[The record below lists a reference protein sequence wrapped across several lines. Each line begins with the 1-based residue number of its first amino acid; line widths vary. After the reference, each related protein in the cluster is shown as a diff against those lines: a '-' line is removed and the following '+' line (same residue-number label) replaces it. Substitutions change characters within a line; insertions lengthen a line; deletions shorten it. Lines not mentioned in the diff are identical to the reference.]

1 MHHSCRAEYTARL
14 LALVMA
20 LRKQEQLYFAQRML
34 VLLDAGLPL
43 LDSITL
49 MHQSASPGW
58 QKMMGLIAHHLSQ
71 GERFSQCLSMQ
82 HAIFDPAF
90 IGLIRVSEESGEI
103 SLALRTIQQ
112 QLHTQIELHRRIQQA
127 LAYPLI
133 TLGSACLLMVAMI
146 VWVIPVFSDVFSHFN
161 APLPWS
167 TQLLLSASQQFTLCF
182 PAIGGGF
189 ALAAI
194 GSSLL
199 WLRHLGFQKRCDQCL
214 LQIPM
219 IGDLFRQSAL
229 ACWCRSLGYL
239 MEAGLPALEA
249 IRITAQTSNQWF
261 CHDLSAHIFKSLAQ
275 GWSFGEALKRADPQQ
290 QFFDYETAQLLQI
303 GSASGALANMLSNR
317 ADALE
322 KQLTS
327 RLTLLSHS
335 LEPILVV
342 FVGLLI
348 GGLVII
354 LYLPIFNLGQIV

>member
-1 MHHSCRAEYTARL
+1 
-14 LALVMA
+14 MA
-20 LRKQEQLYFAQRML
+20 LRKQEQLYFVERML

-43 LDSITL
+43 LESITL
-49 MHQSASPGW
+49 MHQSATPER
-58 QKMMGLIAHHLSQ
+58 KKVMVFIAHHLSQ

-82 HAIFDPAF
+82 YTIFDPAF
-90 IGLIRVSEESGEI
+90 IGLIRVSEESGDI

-112 QLHTQIELHRRIQQA
+112 QLHTQIELHRQIQQA

-133 TLGSACLLMVAMI
+133 TLSSAGLLMIAMI
-146 VWVIPVFSDVFSHFN
+146 IWVIPVFSDVFSHFN
-161 APLPWS
+161 ASLPWA
-167 TQLLLSASQQFTLCF
+167 TQLLLNASQQFTLYL
-182 PAIGGGF
+182 PVMGGGL
-189 ALAAI
+189 ALAAF

-199 WLRHLGFQKRCDQCL
+199 WLRHPGFQKRCDQFL
-214 LQIPM
+214 LRIPVV
-219 IGDLFRQSAL
+219 GDLFRQSTL

-239 MEAGLPALEA
+239 MQAGLPALEA
-249 IRITAQTSNQWF
+249 MRVTAQTSNQWL

-275 GWSFGEALKRADPQQ
+275 GWSFGEALQRADPQQ
-290 QFFDYETAQLLQI
+290 RFFDHETIQLLQI
-303 GSASGALANMLSNR
+303 GSASGALASMLSSR

-322 KQLTS
+322 NQLTS
-327 RLTLLSHS
+327 RLKLLSHS

>member
-1 MHHSCRAEYTARL
+1 
-14 LALVMA
+14 MA
-20 LRKQEQLYFAQRML
+20 LRKQEQLYFAQRIL

-43 LDSITL
+43 LESITL
-49 MHQSASPGW
+49 MQQSASPAW
-58 QKMMGLIAHHLSQ
+58 QKITAFIAHHLQQ

-82 HAIFDPAF
+82 NAVFDPAF

-112 QLHTQIELHRRIQQA
+112 QLHTQIELHRQIQQA
-127 LAYPLI
+127 LAYPFI
-133 TLGSACLLMVAMI
+133 TLGSACLLMIAMVI
-146 VWVIPVFSDVFSHFN
+146 WVIPVFGDVFSHFN

-167 TQLLLSASQQFTLCF
+167 TQLLLNASEQFMLYLPVMSGGIALTLVSGSA
-182 PAIGGGF
+182 
-189 ALAAI
+189 
-194 GSSLL
+194 L
-199 WLRHLGFQKRCDQCL
+199 WLHHPGFQKHCDQYL
-214 LQIPM
+214 LRIPV

-239 MEAGLPALEA
+239 MLAGLPVLEA
-249 IRITAQTSNQWF
+249 MRITAQTSNQWL

-275 GWSFGEALKRADPQQ
+275 GWSFGEALQRADPRQ
-290 QFFDYETAQLLQI
+290 QFFDHETAQLLQI
-303 GSASGALANMLSNR
+303 ASASGSLAAMLSSR

-327 RLTLLSHS
+327 RLKLLSHS

>member
-1 MHHSCRAEYTARL
+1 
-14 LALVMA
+14 MA
-20 LRKQEQLYFAQRML
+20 LRKQEQLYFVERML

-43 LDSITL
+43 LESLAL
-49 MHQSASPGW
+49 MEQSASPSW
-58 QKMMGLIAHHLSQ
+58 QKIMVFIAHHLRQ

-82 HAIFDPAF
+82 HTVFDPAF

-103 SLALRTIQQ
+103 HLALRTIQQ
-112 QLHTQIELHRRIQQA
+112 QLRTQIELHRQIHQA

-133 TLGSACLLMVAMI
+133 TLGSACLLMIAMVI
-146 VWVIPVFSDVFSHFN
+146 WVIPVFSDVFSHFN

-167 TQLLLSASQQFTLCF
+167 TQLLLSASQQFMLHL
-182 PAIGGGF
+182 PVIGGG
-189 ALAAI
+189 LAIAAMS
-194 GSSLL
+194 SSLL
-199 WLRHLGFQKRCDQCL
+199 WLRHPSFQKRCDQHL
-214 LQIPM
+214 LQIPV

-239 MEAGLPALEA
+239 MQAGLPALEA
-249 IRITAQTSNQWF
+249 MRITAQTSNQWL

-275 GWSFGEALKRADPQQ
+275 GWSFGEALKRADPRQR
-290 QFFDYETAQLLQI
+290 FFDHETAQLLQI
-303 GSASGALANMLSNR
+303 GSASGSLAAMLGSR

-327 RLTLLSHS
+327 RLKLLSHS

>member
-1 MHHSCRAEYTARL
+1 M
-14 LALVMA
+14 V
-20 LRKQEQLYFAQRML
+20 LRKQEQLYFVERML

-43 LDSITL
+43 LESIKL
-49 MHQSASPGW
+49 MQQSASPRW
-58 QKMMGLIAHHLSQ
+58 QKVMALIAQHLAQ

-82 HAIFDPAF
+82 HVIFDPAF

-112 QLHTQIELHRRIQQA
+112 QLHTQIELHRQIQHA

-133 TLGSACLLMVAMI
+133 TLGSACLLMIAMI

-167 TQLLLSASQQFTLCF
+167 TQLLLNASEQFTLYL
-182 PAIGGGF
+182 PVMSGGL
-189 ALAAI
+189 ALTGI
-194 GSSLL
+194 SSSLL
-199 WLRHLGFQKRCDQCL
+199 WLRHPGFQKRCDQYL
-214 LQIPM
+214 LRIPV
-219 IGDLFRQSAL
+219 IGDAFRQSTL

-239 MEAGLPALEA
+239 MQAGLPALEA
-249 IRITAQTSNQWF
+249 MRITAQTSNQWL

-275 GWSFGEALKRADPQQ
+275 GWSFGEALQRADPRE
-290 QFFDYETAQLLQI
+290 QFFDHETAQLLQI
-303 GSASGALANMLSNR
+303 GSASGSLATMLSNR

-322 KQLTS
+322 QQLTNQ
-327 RLTLLSHS
+327 LKLLSHS

>member
-1 MHHSCRAEYTARL
+1 
-14 LALVMA
+14 MA
-20 LRKQEQLYFAQRML
+20 LRKQEQLYFVERML

-43 LDSITL
+43 LESLVL
-49 MHQSASPGW
+49 MQQSASPAW
-58 QKMMGLIAHHLSQ
+58 QKIMAFIAHHLSQ

-82 HAIFDPAF
+82 HAVFDPSF

-112 QLHTQIELHRRIQQA
+112 QLRTQIELHRQILQA

-133 TLGSACLLMVAMI
+133 TLGSACLLMIAMVI
-146 VWVIPVFSDVFSHFN
+146 WVIPVFSDVFSHFN

-167 TQLLLSASQQFTLCF
+167 TQLLLSGSQQFMLHL
-182 PAIGGGF
+182 PVIGGGL
-189 ALAAI
+189 ALAAMS
-194 GSSLL
+194 SSLL
-199 WLRHLGFQKRCDQCL
+199 WLRHPSFQKRCDQHL
-214 LQIPM
+214 LQIPV

-239 MEAGLPALEA
+239 MQAGLPALEA
-249 IRITAQTSNQWF
+249 IRITAQTSNQWL

-275 GWSFGEALKRADPQQ
+275 GWSFGEALKRADPRQR
-290 QFFDYETAQLLQI
+290 FFDHETAQLLQI
-303 GSASGALANMLSNR
+303 GSASGSLAAMLGSR

-327 RLTLLSHS
+327 RLKLLSHS

>member
-1 MHHSCRAEYTARL
+1 
-14 LALVMA
+14 MA
-20 LRKQEQLYFAQRML
+20 LRKQEQLYFTQRLL

-43 LDSITL
+43 LESITL
-49 MHQSASPGW
+49 MHQSASPAW
-58 QKMMGLIAHHLSQ
+58 QKITALIAHHLQQ

-82 HAIFDPAF
+82 NAVFDPAF

-112 QLHTQIELHRRIQQA
+112 QLHTQIELHRQIQQA
-127 LAYPLI
+127 LAYPCI
-133 TLGSACLLMVAMI
+133 TLGSAGLLMIAMI
-146 VWVIPVFSDVFSHFN
+146 IWVIPVFRDVFNHFN

-167 TQLLLSASQQFTLCF
+167 TQLLLNASEQFMLHL
-182 PAIGGGF
+182 PIISGGL
-189 ALAAI
+189 ALATI
-194 GSSLL
+194 GCSLL
-199 WLRHLGFQKRCDQCL
+199 WLRHSGFQKRCDQYL
-214 LQIPM
+214 LRIPV

-239 MEAGLPALEA
+239 MLAGLPVLEA
-249 IRITAQTSNQWF
+249 MRITAQTSNQWL

-275 GWSFGEALKRADPQQ
+275 GWSFGEALQRADPRQ
-290 QFFDYETAQLLQI
+290 QFFDHETVQLLQI
-303 GSASGALANMLSNR
+303 SSASGSLAAMLSSR

-327 RLTLLSHS
+327 RLKLLGHS

>member
-1 MHHSCRAEYTARL
+1 
-14 LALVMA
+14 MA

-43 LDSITL
+43 LESITL
-49 MHQSASPGW
+49 MHQSASPAW
-58 QKMMGLIAHHLSQ
+58 QKITAFIAHHLQQ

-82 HAIFDPAF
+82 NAVFDPAF

-112 QLHTQIELHRRIQQA
+112 QLHTQIELHRQIQQA
-127 LAYPLI
+127 LAYPFI
-133 TLGSACLLMVAMI
+133 TLGSACLLMIAMVI
-146 VWVIPVFSDVFSHFN
+146 WVIPVFGDVFSHFN
-161 APLPWS
+161 ARLPWS
-167 TQLLLSASQQFTLCF
+167 TQLLLNASEQFMLYL
-182 PAIGGGF
+182 PVMGGGI
-189 ALAAI
+189 ALTLVS
-194 GSSLL
+194 GSAL
-199 WLRHLGFQKRCDQCL
+199 WQRHPGFQKRCDQYL
-214 LQIPM
+214 LRIPV
-219 IGDLFRQSAL
+219 IGDLFRQSTL

-239 MEAGLPALEA
+239 MLAGLPALEA
-249 IRITAQTSNQWF
+249 MRITAQTSNQWL

-275 GWSFGEALKRADPQQ
+275 GWSFGEALQRADPRQ
-290 QFFDYETAQLLQI
+290 QFFDHETAQLLQI
-303 GSASGALANMLSNR
+303 ASASGSLAAMLSGR

-327 RLTLLSHS
+327 RLKLLSHS

>member
-1 MHHSCRAEYTARL
+1 
-14 LALVMA
+14 MA
-20 LRKQEQLYFAQRML
+20 LRKHEQLYFVERML

-43 LDSITL
+43 LESVTL
-49 MHQSASPGW
+49 MQQSASSRW
-58 QKMMGLIAHHLSQ
+58 QKAMAFIAHHLKQ

-112 QLHTQIELHRRIQQA
+112 QLHTQIELHRQIQQA

-133 TLGSACLLMVAMI
+133 TLGSASLLLIAMVI
-146 VWVIPVFSDVFSHFN
+146 WVIPVFSDVFNHFN

-167 TQLLLSASQQFTLCF
+167 TQLLLSASEQFILYL
-182 PAIGGGF
+182 PAMGGGF
-189 ALAAI
+189 VLAAMS
-194 GSSLL
+194 SSLL
-199 WLRHLGFQKRCDQCL
+199 WLRHPGFQKRCDHYL
-214 LQIPM
+214 LRIPL
-219 IGDLFRQSAL
+219 IGDLFRQSTL
-229 ACWCRSLGYL
+229 SCWCRSLGYL
-239 MEAGLPALEA
+239 MQAGLPALEA
-249 IRITAQTSNQWF
+249 MRITAQTSNQWL

-275 GWSFGEALKRADPQQ
+275 GWSFGEALQRADPRQ
-290 QFFDYETAQLLQI
+290 QFFDHETVQLLQI
-303 GSASGALANMLSNR
+303 GSASGALATMLSNR
-317 ADALE
+317 AEAIE

-327 RLTLLSHS
+327 RLKLLGHS

>member
-1 MHHSCRAEYTARL
+1 
-14 LALVMA
+14 MA

-49 MHQSASPGW
+49 MHQSASPEW
-58 QKMMGLIAHHLSQ
+58 QKVMGLIAHHLSQ

-112 QLHTQIELHRRIQQA
+112 QLHTQIELHRRVQQA
-127 LAYPLI
+127 LAYPVI

-146 VWVIPVFSDVFSHFN
+146 IWVIPVFSDVFSHFN
-161 APLPWS
+161 ARLPWS
-167 TQLLLSASQQFTLCF
+167 TQLLLSASQQFTLYF
-182 PAIGGGF
+182 PAIGCG
-189 ALAAI
+189 LTLVAI
-194 GSSLL
+194 SSALL
-199 WLRHLGFQKRCDQCL
+199 WLRHPGFQKRCDKCL
-214 LQIPM
+214 FQIPV

-261 CHDLSAHIFKSLAQ
+261 SHDLSAHIFKSLAQ
-275 GWSFGEALKRADPQQ
+275 GWSFGEALKRADPKQ
-290 QFFDYETAQLLQI
+290 QFFDHETAQLLQI
-303 GSASGALANMLSNR
+303 GSASGALASMLSNR

>member
-1 MHHSCRAEYTARL
+1 
-14 LALVMA
+14 VA
-20 LRKQEQLYFAQRML
+20 LRKQEQLYFVERML

-43 LDSITL
+43 LESLAL
-49 MHQSASPGW
+49 MQQSASPAW
-58 QKMMGLIAHHLSQ
+58 QKIMAFITHHLQQ

-82 HAIFDPAF
+82 HTVFDPAF

-103 SLALRTIQQ
+103 NLALRTIQQ
-112 QLHTQIELHRRIQQA
+112 QLRTQIELHRQIQQA

-133 TLGSACLLMVAMI
+133 TLGSACLLMIAMVI
-146 VWVIPVFSDVFSHFN
+146 WVIPVFSDVFSHFN
-161 APLPWS
+161 APLPWA
-167 TQLLLSASQQFTLCF
+167 TQLLISTSQQFMLYL
-182 PAIGGGF
+182 PAIIGGF

-194 GSSLL
+194 ISSLL
-199 WLRHLGFQKRCDQCL
+199 WLRHSGFQKHCDQRL
-214 LQIPM
+214 LQIPV

-229 ACWCRSLGYL
+229 SCWCRSLGYL
-239 MEAGLPALEA
+239 MQAGLPVLEA
-249 IRITAQTSNQWF
+249 MRITAQTSNQWL

-275 GWSFGEALKRADPQQ
+275 GWSFGEALQRADPRQR
-290 QFFDYETAQLLQI
+290 FFDHETAQLLQI
-303 GSASGALANMLSNR
+303 GSASGSLGAMLSNR

-327 RLTLLSHS
+327 RLKLLSHS

>member
-1 MHHSCRAEYTARL
+1 
-14 LALVMA
+14 MA

-49 MHQSASPGW
+49 MHQSASPEW
-58 QKMMGLIAHHLSQ
+58 QKVTALIAHRLRQ

-82 HAIFDPAF
+82 GAIFDPAF

-161 APLPWS
+161 AHLPWS
-167 TQLLLSASQQFTLCF
+167 TQLLLSASQQFTLYF
-182 PAIGGGF
+182 PAIGSGL

-199 WLRHLGFQKRCDQCL
+199 WLRHPGFQKRCDQLL
-214 LQIPM
+214 LQIPV

-239 MEAGLPALEA
+239 MEAGLPALQA

-275 GWSFGEALKRADPQQ
+275 GWSFGEALKRADPKQ

>member
-1 MHHSCRAEYTARL
+1 
-14 LALVMA
+14 MA
-20 LRKQEQLYFAQRML
+20 LRKQEQLHFVDRML

-49 MHQSASPGW
+49 IHQSASPAW
-58 QKMMGLIAHHLSQ
+58 QKVTALIAHHLKQ

-90 IGLIRVSEESGEI
+90 VGLIRVSEESGEI

-112 QLHTQIELHRRIQQA
+112 QLRTQIELHRQIQQA

-133 TLGSACLLMVAMI
+133 TLGSACLLLIAMI
-146 VWVIPVFSDVFSHFN
+146 IWVIPVFSDVFSHFN
-161 APLPWS
+161 APLPWT
-167 TQLLLSASQQFTLCF
+167 TQLLLSASQQLMLYL
-182 PAIGGGF
+182 PVIVGGVLLAVIGC
-189 ALAAI
+189 
-194 GSSLL
+194 SLQ
-199 WLRHLGFQKRCDQCL
+199 WLRHPGFQKRCDQYL
-214 LQIPM
+214 LRIPV

-239 MEAGLPALEA
+239 MQSGLPALDA
-249 IRITAQTSNQWF
+249 MRITAQTSNQWL

-275 GWSFGEALKRADPQQ
+275 GWSFSEALQRADPRQR
-290 QFFDYETAQLLQI
+290 FFDRETIQLLQI
-303 GSASGALANMLSNR
+303 GSASGALATMLSKR

-322 KQLTS
+322 QQLTS
-327 RLTLLSHS
+327 RLKLLSHS